1 LTANIILIYKNLERF
16 LFCDINAFKKRGISA
31 IVYYIKGDLLQD
43 SINKL
48 LYLLRTKVKLII
60 FLFKALKDAKIR
72 Y

>member
-1 LTANIILIYKNLERF
+1 MLVYKNLKRF
-16 LFCDINAFKKRGISA
+16 LFYNINASKKRGISA

-48 LYLLRTKVKLII
+48 LYLPKIKVKLII
-60 FLFKALKDAKIR
+60 FLSKALKDAKTR

>member
-1 LTANIILIYKNLERF
+1 M
-16 LFCDINAFKKRGISA
+16 
-31 IVYYIKGDLLQD
+31 YYIKGDLLQD

-60 FLFKALKDAKIR
+60 FLFKALKDAKTR

>member
-1 LTANIILIYKNLERF
+1 MLIYKNLKRF
-16 LFCDINAFKKRGISA
+16 LFCDINIFKKRGIRA

-43 SINKL
+43 FINKL

-60 FLFKALKDAKIR
+60 FLFKALKDAKTR

>member
-1 LTANIILIYKNLERF
+1 MLVYKNQKRF
-16 LFCDINAFKKRGISA
+16 LFYNINASKKRGISA

-48 LYLLRTKVKLII
+48 LYLPKIKVKLII
-60 FLFKALKDAKIR
+60 FLSKALKDAKTR

>member
-1 LTANIILIYKNLERF
+1 MLVYKNLKRF
-16 LFCDINAFKKRGISA
+16 LFYNINASKKRGISA

-48 LYLLRTKVKLII
+48 LYLLRIKVKLII
-60 FLFKALKDAKIR
+60 FLSKALKDAKTR